1 MVVELADFYKSLKRR
16 EAAEKEKGIRPV
28 QVGKEALPFNIYK
41 MLAQHFVESGNVF
54 AWAYLVVS
62 WNLICRTKNTE
73 SLKLSHIE
81 WNEDAMIVYFAKM
94 QNDQGEEAG
103 VEESDHLLLTQKYS
117 FRG

>member
-1 MVVELADFYKSLKRR
+1 
-16 EAAEKEKGIRPV
+16 
-28 QVGKEALPFNIYK
+28 

-81 WNEDAMIVYFAKM
+81 WNEDAMIVYCKNE
-94 QNDQGEEAG
+94 NDQGEEAG